1 MREARNRQDIVRRVH
16 EEAGLDLEV
25 VSGKEE
31 ARLICLG
38 VLHRS
43 PETAER
49 LLSTLRRYAALC
61 RRHKAQ
67 VRAVA
72 TSALREARNRQDIVR
87 RVHEE
92 AGLDLEVVSGKE
104 EARLICLGVLHRSP
118 ETAERLLSTL
128 RRYAALCRRHK
139 AQVRA
144 VATSALREA
153 RNRQDIVRRVH
164 EEAGLDLEVVS
175 GKEEARLICLGV
187 LHRKPANARSLLV
200 DIGGGSTEVAIATG
214 EKPDD
219 LWSLALGSVRLT
231 EVFDTSRT
239 VTPKQLRLMRGF
251 VNEVLHKTLPEQMPA
266 LPRVALGSSGTIQAV
281 VGFAVNDNGGNATV
295 RQLTQSVE
303 TLASMPPERRR
314 KRFDPRR
321 ADIIVSGAVILE
333 GVVKH
338 LGVDSVSIVNRGL
351 RDGLLVDLL
360 YRQDESRDD
369 HSLADAALA
378 IGQRFFFDE
387 KHARQVA
394 RMSLALFD
402 GLAALHQL
410 PLSVRP
416 HLEVAALLHD
426 IGTAVSHER
435 HHRHTYY
442 LIHNADI
449 PGLAD
454 REREIIARVARY
466 HRRSQPELSHSGMAG
481 LTPSE
486 ARRVRK
492 LATLLR
498 LANALDHSHHQPIRD
513 FKVTHGRDIVTLH
526 LHAKQPLDL
535 ELWNAEREVAPFR
548 KVFGKRLAFQVH
560 SAGR

>member
-1 MREARNRQDIVRRVH
+1 MALSARPSPTPVLAAIDVGTNAVR
-16 EEAGLDLEV
+16 LEL
-25 VSGKEE
+25 
-31 ARLICLG
+31 ARPDAEGSLETLHQERDPIRPGEG
-38 VLHRS
+38 VFTTGEMP
-43 PETAER
+43 PETADR
-49 LLSTLRRYAALC
+49 LLATLRRYAALC

-72 TSALREARNRQDIVR
+72 TSALREARNQQDIVR

-92 AGLDLEVVSGKE
+92 AGLE
-104 EARLICLGVLHRSP
+104 
-118 ETAERLLSTL
+118 
-128 RRYAALCRRHK
+128 
-139 AQVRA
+139 
-144 VATSALREA
+144 
-153 RNRQDIVRRVH
+153 
-164 EEAGLDLEVVS
+164 LEVVS

-187 LHRKPANARSLLV
+187 LHRKPANTRSLLV

-214 EKPDD
+214 EKPDE
-219 LWSLALGSVRLT
+219 LWSLSLGSVRLT
-231 EVFDTSRT
+231 EVFDTARA
-239 VTPKQLRLMRGF
+239 VTPKQLRLMRSF
-251 VNEVLHKTLPEQMPA
+251 VEETLHKTLPEKLPA
-266 LPRVALGSSGTIQAV
+266 LPRVALGSSGTIGAV
-281 VGFAVNDNGGNATV
+281 VGFAAADNGGNATV
-295 RQLTQSVE
+295 RQLTQTVE
-303 TLASMPPERRR
+303 ALAKMPPERRR

-333 GVVKH
+333 GVARH
-338 LGVDSVSIVNRGL
+338 LGVESVSVVNRGL

-360 YRQDESRDD
+360 YRQDETREDP
-369 HSLADAALA
+369 SLADAA
-378 IGQRFFFDE
+378 IVMGQRFRFDE

-394 RMSLALFD
+394 RLSLALFD
-402 GLAALHQL
+402 GLASLHQL

-426 IGTAVSHER
+426 IGTAVSYER

-466 HRRSQPELSHSGMAG
+466 HRRSPPELSHSGMAG

-498 LANALDHSHHQPIRD
+498 VANSLDHSHHQPIRD
-513 FKVTHGRDIVTLH
+513 FKVTDGREAVTLH
-526 LHAKQPLDL
+526 LHARHPLDL
-535 ELWNAEREVAPFR
+535 ELWNAEREVAAFR

-560 SAGR
+560 STGR